1 MIVSTGIT
9 AETPGT
15 ILVSRWFSSLK
26 KLAGNFR
33 TENSFHSFAPQMEQL
48 TEPQESRIMEVSREL
63 FFRHGLK
70 SITMDDIAQQL
81 GMSKKTIYQHYSDK
95 DALIMAMVRLQTNC
109 HEKDLLDIRKSS
121 ENPIHEILIG
131 MNTFAATFARI
142 NPTFFFDLQKYHPAC
157 WKMFKEFKD
166 KQMIG
171 FLEDN
176 LRRGIRQE
184 LYRKDINVK
193 ILSRLRMSEVEI
205 GFNPQIFPPDLFTM
219 PEVQV
224 KIMEHFLYGIVSL
237 KGYKLISRYKQI
249 NED

>member
-1 MIVSTGIT
+1 
-9 AETPGT
+9 
-15 ILVSRWFSSLK
+15 
-26 KLAGNFR
+26 
-33 TENSFHSFAPQMEQL
+33 
-48 TEPQESRIMEVSREL
+48 
-63 FFRHGLK
+63 
-70 SITMDDIAQQL
+70 
-81 GMSKKTIYQHYSDK
+81 
-95 DALIMAMVRLQTNC
+95 
-109 HEKDLLDIRKSS
+109 
-121 ENPIHEILIG
+121 
-131 MNTFAATFARI
+131 
-142 NPTFFFDLQKYHPAC
+142 
-157 WKMFKEFKD
+157 MFKEFKD